1 MSIPQTIKG
10 IFMADISLV
19 KIIEGLNE
27 RVSKLS
33 SENLAFQQALTAI
46 VAAMPAEQASLAKRH
61 LEEVIE
67 YVEKGGSATALEALE
82 AQKPIYQ
89 MIFLHAK

>member
-1 MSIPQTIKG
+1 
-10 IFMADISLV
+10 MADISLV
-19 KIIEGLNE
+19 KIIEDLNE

-67 YVEKGGSATALEALE
+67 YVKKGGSAAALEALE